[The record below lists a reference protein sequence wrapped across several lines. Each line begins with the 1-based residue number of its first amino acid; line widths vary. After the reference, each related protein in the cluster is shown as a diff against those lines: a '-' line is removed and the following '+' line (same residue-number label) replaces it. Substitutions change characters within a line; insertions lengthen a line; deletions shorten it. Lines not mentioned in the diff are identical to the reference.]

1 MKIILAHYKFY
12 LQGGPERYMFKFME
26 LAKEKGVEIIPFSVK
41 FPTNVPSPYSRYFT
55 GSDQA
60 GANFDINNHN
70 LGYLLEGAYHD
81 FHNRQAYRNIKAL
94 IRETKPDLLYCL
106 IPGQLTSDIF
116 KAAKEEGIPVI
127 HRISDFRLL
136 CGKYNMLRGENVCRE
151 CMMGDYRPM
160 VKHRCVK
167 GSKALSILRAL
178 SCGYT
183 RRFHRYDRVD
193 AVITPPEYTK
203 KLLVESGFFPER
215 KIFVNPT
222 FIDCTKIIP
231 NFTPGDY
238 VLCLGRFS
246 EEKGFRYVVEAMQY
260 LKDLP
265 VQLAITGTEEGCDE
279 ALKRQIEALG
289 IRDKIRFTGFV
300 KGEALEDLTKG
311 ALCVACPAVW
321 YENMPNVVLES
332 YAYGKPVIASNL
344 GSLTELVEGGKT
356 GLLFEPKN
364 AKKIASCIRC
374 LAEHPEKAQKMGETA
389 RKLCEEKYTPE
400 AHWQRF
406 LTIAESVGV
415 HV

>member
-1 MKIILAHYKFY
+1 MKIILAHYKY
-12 LQGGPERYMFKFME
+12 YIQGGPERYLFKFMK
-26 LAKEKGVEIIPFSVK
+26 LAESHGVEVVPFSV
-41 FPTNVPSPYSRYFT
+41 NYPSNAPSEF
-55 GSDQA
+55 SDFFVGRATA
-60 GANFDINNHN
+60 GGNYDASNHSPQ
-70 LGYLLEGAYHD
+70 YLLEGAWHE
-81 FHNRQAYRNIKAL
+81 FHNHQAAAQLRSL
-94 IRETKPDLLYCL
+94 IQKTNPDMLYVL
-106 IPGQLTSDIF
+106 IPGQLTADIF
-116 KAAKEEGIPVI
+116 RVAKEAHLPILL
-127 HRISDFRLL
+127 RISDFRLI
-136 CGKYNMLRGENVCRE
+136 CGKNLLMRQEEICTD
-151 CMMGDYRPM
+151 CIHGDYRPM

-178 SCGYT
+178 SCDYT

-215 KIFVNPT
+215 KVFVNPT

-300 KGEALEDLTKG
+300 KGKALEDLTKG

-344 GSLTELVEGGKT
+344 GSLTELVEDGKT

-364 AKKIASCIRC
+364 TQKIASCIRC
-374 LAEHPEKAQKMGETA
+374 LAEHPEKTQEMGENA
-389 RKLCEEKYTPE
+389 RKFCEEKYTPE

>member
-1 MKIILAHYKFY
+1 
-12 LQGGPERYMFKFME
+12 
-26 LAKEKGVEIIPFSVK
+26 
-41 FPTNVPSPYSRYFT
+41 
-55 GSDQA
+55 
-60 GANFDINNHN
+60 
-70 LGYLLEGAYHD
+70 
-81 FHNRQAYRNIKAL
+81 
-94 IRETKPDLLYCL
+94 
-106 IPGQLTSDIF
+106 
-116 KAAKEEGIPVI
+116 
-127 HRISDFRLL
+127 
-136 CGKYNMLRGENVCRE
+136 
-151 CMMGDYRPM
+151 MGDYRPM

-178 SCGYT
+178 SCDYT

-203 KLLVESGFFPER
+203 KLLVESGLFPER
-215 KIFVNPT
+215 KVFVNPT

-300 KGEALEDLTKG
+300 KGKALEDLTKG
-311 ALCVACPAVW
+311 ALCVACPSVC
-321 YENMPNVVLES
+321 YDNFPNVILEA
-332 YAYGKPVIASNL
+332 YAYGKPVIASRL
-344 GSLTELVEGGKT
+344 GALPEIVEEEKSGLTFT
-356 GLLFEPKN
+356 PKS
-364 AKKIASCIRC
+364 AAEIAQCIRK
-374 LAEHPEKAQKMGETA
+374 LYLSAEETEKMGRYA

>member
-1 MKIILAHYKFY
+1 MTIILAHYKFY

-26 LAKEKGVEIIPFSVK
+26 LAKEKGVEVIPFSVR
-41 FPTNVPSPYSRYFT
+41 FPTNAPSPYSRYFT

-60 GANFDINNHN
+60 GANFDRSNHN

-94 IRETKPDLLYCL
+94 IRETNPDLLYCL
-106 IPGQLTSDIF
+106 IPGQLTADIF
-116 KAAKEEGIPVI
+116 KAAKEEGVPVI

-136 CGKYNMLRGENVCRE
+136 CGKYNMLRDETVCRE

-160 VKHRCVK
+160 VTHRCMK
-167 GSKALSILRAL
+167 GSRALSILRAL
-178 SCGYT
+178 SCSYT
-183 RRFHRYDRVD
+183 RRFHLYDRVD

-203 KLLVESGFFPER
+203 KLLVESGFFPES
-215 KIFVNPT
+215 KVFVNPT
-222 FIDCTKIIP
+222 FIDCTGITP
-231 NFTPGDY
+231 HFAPGDY

-246 EEKGFRYVVEAMQY
+246 EEKGFRYAVEAMRY
-260 LKDLP
+260 LADLP
-265 VQLAITGTEEGCDE
+265 VQLAITGTEENCDE
-279 ALKRQIEALG
+279 ALKQQIDALG
-289 IRDKIRFTGFV
+289 IRDKIRFTGFLQ
-300 KGEALEDLTKG
+300 GTALEDLTKH

-344 GSLTELVEGGKT
+344 GSLAEIVEDGKT

-364 AKKIASCIRC
+364 AEKIAQCIRF
-374 LAEHPEKAQKMGETA
+374 LWENPKEAEEMGRNA
-389 RKLCEEKYTPE
+389 RKLCEETYNPE

-406 LTIAESVGV
+406 LTVAGKVGV
-415 HV
+415 RV

>member
-26 LAKEKGVEIIPFSVK
+26 LAKEKGVEVIPFSVK
-41 FPTNVPSPYSRYFT
+41 FPANVPSPYSHYFT
-55 GSDQA
+55 GNEQA
-60 GANFDINNHN
+60 GANFDINNHS

-106 IPGQLTSDIF
+106 IPGQLTADIF
-116 KAAKEEGIPVI
+116 KAAKEEGVPVI

-160 VKHRCVK
+160 VKHRCLK
-167 GSKALSILRAL
+167 GSKALSVLRAI
-178 SCGYT
+178 SCDYT
-183 RRFHRYDRVD
+183 RRFRLYDRAD

-203 KLLVESGFFPER
+203 KLLVESGFFPEN
-215 KIFVNPT
+215 KVFVNPT
-222 FIDCTKIIP
+222 FIDCAKIAP
-231 NFTPGDY
+231 DFTPGDY

-246 EEKGFRYVVEAMQY
+246 EEKGFRYAVEAMGY

-265 VQLAITGTEEGCDE
+265 VRLAITGTEESCGE
-279 ALKRQIEALG
+279 TLKARIDALG
-289 IRDKIRFTGFV
+289 IRDKIQFTGFV
-300 KGEALEDLTKG
+300 TGQALEELTKKS
-311 ALCVACPAVW
+311 LCVACPAVW

-332 YAYGKPVIASNL
+332 YAYGKPVIASDL
-344 GSLTELVEGGKT
+344 GSLAEIVEDKKT

-364 AKKIASCIRC
+364 AEKLAQCIRF
-374 LAEHPEKAQKMGETA
+374 LAEDPKKTEEMGRSA
-389 RKLCEEKYTPE
+389 RKLCEEKYNPE

-406 LTIAESVGV
+406 LTIAEKIGV
-415 HV
+415 RM

>member
-81 FHNRQAYRNIKAL
+81 FHNRQAYRKIKAL
-94 IRETKPDLLYCL
+94 IREAKPDLLYCL

-178 SCGYT
+178 SCDYI
-183 RRFHRYDRVD
+183 RRFHRYDQVD
-193 AVITPPEYTK
+193 AVTTQPEYTK
-203 KLLVESGFFPER
+203 KQR
-215 KIFVNPT
+215 
-222 FIDCTKIIP
+222 
-231 NFTPGDY
+231 
-238 VLCLGRFS
+238 
-246 EEKGFRYVVEAMQY
+246 
-260 LKDLP
+260 
-265 VQLAITGTEEGCDE
+265 
-279 ALKRQIEALG
+279 IEALG

-300 KGEALEDLTKG
+300 KGKALDDLTKG

-321 YENMPNVVLES
+321 YENMPNVILES
-332 YAYGKPVIASNL
+332 CAYGKPVIASNL
-344 GSLTELVEGGKT
+344 GSLTELVEDGKT

-364 AKKIASCIRC
+364 TQKIADCIRL
-374 LAEHPEKAQKMGETA
+374 LAEHPEKTQEMGENA

>member
-26 LAKEKGVEIIPFSVK
+26 LAKEKGVEVIPFSVK
-41 FPTNVPSPYSRYFT
+41 FPANVPSPYSHYFT
-55 GSDQA
+55 GNEQA
-60 GANFDINNHN
+60 GANFDINNHS

-106 IPGQLTSDIF
+106 IPGQLTADIF
-116 KAAKEEGIPVI
+116 KAAKEEGVPVI

-160 VKHRCVK
+160 VKHRCLK
-167 GSKALSILRAL
+167 GSKALSVLRAI
-178 SCGYT
+178 SCDYT
-183 RRFHRYDRVD
+183 RRFRLYDRAD

-203 KLLVESGFFPER
+203 KLLVESGFFPEN
-215 KIFVNPT
+215 KVFVNPT
-222 FIDCTKIIP
+222 FIDCAKIAP
-231 NFTPGDY
+231 DFTPGDY

-246 EEKGFRYVVEAMQY
+246 EEKGFRYAVEAMGY

-265 VQLAITGTEEGCDE
+265 VRLAITGTEESCGE
-279 ALKRQIEALG
+279 TLKARIDALG
-289 IRDKIRFTGFV
+289 IRDKIEFTGFV
-300 KGEALEDLTKG
+300 TGQALEELTKKS
-311 ALCVACPAVW
+311 LCVACPAVW

-332 YAYGKPVIASNL
+332 YAYGKPVIASDL
-344 GSLTELVEGGKT
+344 GSLAEIVEDKKT

-364 AKKIASCIRC
+364 AEKLAQCIRL
-374 LAEHPEKAQKMGETA
+374 LAEDPEKTEEMGRSA
-389 RKLCEEKYTPE
+389 RKLCEEKYNPE

-406 LTIAESVGV
+406 LTIAEKIGV
-415 HV
+415 RM